1 MNIYRMYGIILRYLY
16 LLRHSYDRLTDIF
29 YWVIMDIIL
38 WGFTSLFFRQA
49 FAGDL
54 NLSTNLIGGLILWY
68 VVWRTQYEISVNLL
82 EEVWNKNLI
91 NIFVSPITFTEWI
104 IAFMISGVIKV
115 TLMLII
121 ATTTAYLLYGV
132 NFLAYGKYLYIFIPL
147 LMMSGWSV
155 GFFISGFLLRFGT
168 KLQTLAWSFPYLVN
182 PFSAIFYPLSIL
194 PLVAQNIAHF
204 IPTSYIFE
212 SARSVINTGSLD
224 PIMLWKSL
232 GLNMVYLIFS
242 IIFIRSSFKKVLE
255 KGLVK
260 VY

>member
-1 MNIYRMYGIILRYLY
+1 MRAHRIYAIILRYLY
-16 LLRHSYDRLTDIF
+16 LLRHSYDRLADIF

-38 WGFTSLFFRQA
+38 WGFTSAFFRKA
-49 FAGDL
+49 LEGDS
-54 NLSTNLIGGLILWY
+54 NITTNLIGGLILWY

-91 NIFVSPITFTEWI
+91 NIFVSPITFFEWI
-104 IAFMISGVIKV
+104 FAFMISGIVKVI
-115 TLMLII
+115 LMLMI
-121 ATTTAYLLYGV
+121 AVPVAYYMYEV
-132 NFLAYGKYLYIFIPL
+132 NFFVYGKYLFVFIPL
-147 LMMSGWSV
+147 LMISGWTV
-155 GFFISGFLLRFGT
+155 GLIIVSFLLRFGT

-194 PLVAQNIAHF
+194 PLFAQNIAHF

-212 SARSVINTGSLD
+212 SARSVVNTGMLD
-224 PIMLWKSL
+224 PNMILKSL
-232 GLNMVYLIFS
+232 ILNVVYLSLSFIFVS
-242 IIFIRSSFKKVLE
+242 VSFKKVLE